1 MTYRFT
7 ARVAKANEEFDADY
21 RHAGVAEFED
31 GSGFGLIFMSAIEE
45 ADEQYAADMDSH
57 CVVAGGQGTAYG
69 CVREV
74 AIRDGILRLVLDP
87 ASLQDLRFDDPV
99 IEAVLDVPE
108 ADMKP
113 HAGCAPPHIHLR
125 QSRHQTR
132 TCRSVEQVDQART
145 PHPRR

>member
-7 ARVAKANEEFDADY
+7 ARVAEANEEFDEDY

-45 ADEQYAADMDSH
+45 AGEQYAAADMDSH
-57 CVVAGGQGTAYG
+57 CVVTGGQGTAYG

-74 AIRDGILRLVLDP
+74 AIRDGILRLVFDP
-87 ASLQDLRFDDPV
+87 ASLQDLRLDDPV

-108 ADMKP
+108 ADMNRMRDV
-113 HAGCAPPHIHLR
+113 LR
-125 QSRHQTR
+125 RIFTYGR
-132 TCRSVEQVDQART
+132 ADIRPALVDL
-145 PHPRR
+145 